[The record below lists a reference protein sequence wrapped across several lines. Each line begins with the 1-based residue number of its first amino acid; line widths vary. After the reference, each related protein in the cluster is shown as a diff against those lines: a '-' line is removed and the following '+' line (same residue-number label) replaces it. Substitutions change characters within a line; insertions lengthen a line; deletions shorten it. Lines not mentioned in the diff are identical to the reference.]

1 MSFEEQILDSHNYP
15 CPPWFTE
22 LWGPVGMRFRALH
35 HLFPSLPYHAMPEAH
50 RRLMARLPADSPYRK
65 TVRVSLTG
73 TLCGTLARD
82 GNARGGRKHAC
93 PAHRQA
99 EVDRPEAGNL
109 ATRAATKSPAGTHM
123 QCPKGHFFGL
133 DEPRW
138 AQARLPTKKST
149 RLCFLIP

>member
-73 TLCGTLARD
+73 TLVELWRETGT
-82 GNARGGRKHAC
+82 
-93 PAHRQA
+93 PAA
-99 EVDRPEAGNL
+99 EES
-109 ATRAATKSPAGTHM
+109 TRALRTAK
-123 QCPKGHFFGL
+123 
-133 DEPRW
+133 PR
-138 AQARLPTKKST
+138 
-149 RLCFLIP
+149 